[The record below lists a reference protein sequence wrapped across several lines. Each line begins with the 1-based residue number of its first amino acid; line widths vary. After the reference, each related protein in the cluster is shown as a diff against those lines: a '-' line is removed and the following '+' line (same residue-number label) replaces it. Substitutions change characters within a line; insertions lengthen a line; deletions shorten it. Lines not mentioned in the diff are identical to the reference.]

1 MLTGESI
8 AFVTP
13 AARVFDCPLRESAL
27 SMRGFWQA
35 SACSFRITC
44 GDTIYRMYLS
54 PHKGA
59 RKLSR
64 DQFEGIEGAL
74 NASSAAGMLVGGSIA
89 GFSGVLDLAGNAVGT
104 YSAMRSLTMARRNY
118 KLLQERV
125 SGYGEKQ
132 VT

>member
-1 MLTGESI
+1 
-8 AFVTP
+8 
-13 AARVFDCPLRESAL
+13 
-27 SMRGFWQA
+27 MRGFWQA